1 MGRPKKETTLIER
14 VLSNETIDFSEYSQ
28 KQLIE
33 CIGQLKTKVE
43 EKKTAVISDKDLKDA
58 KKYLDKVVEKL
69 KGATAETPQ
78 EPIATPNT

>member
-1 MGRPKKETTLIER
+1 MARPKKEIVLSER
-14 VLSNETIDFSEYSQ
+14 VMNNETIDFSEYSQ

-33 CIGQLKTKVE
+33 CIGELKAKIE

-58 KKYLDKVVEKL
+58 RKHLEKALEKL

-78 EPIATPNT
+78 EPTATPNT